1 MLTLK
6 EIDTNIRAIKKSTHN
21 VQDKI
26 QVTIIACIEHGIEH
40 GDYTQFN
47 RLIDAMGNGVRRS
60 DCVTYIQY
68 VTPLNWDNK
77 KQSFN
82 KPRKNSRS
90 YMLDEANKITWYDF
104 TKDKKI
110 KPVDCDKL
118 LTKTKDQVYVE
129 WMAAQDKQIQKIDK
143 ENPDTFTG
151 DYDALRERTLKALS
165 QV

>member
-6 EIDTNIRAIKKSTHN
+6 EINNNINAIKKSTHN

-90 YMLDEANKITWYDF
+90 YMLDEANQITWYDF

-110 KPVDCDKL
+110 KPIDCDKIFN
-118 LTKTKDQVYVE
+118 LTD
-129 WMAAQDKQIQKIDK
+129 AQKIAEYDK
-143 ENPDTFTG
+143 RNQKILDKIVDPDNNIPYIN
-151 DYDALRERTLKALS
+151 DLDALIARSEA
-165 QV
+165 

>member
-1 MLTLK
+1 MMTLK
-6 EIDTNIRAIKKSTHN
+6 EINRNIGSIKRSSHN

-26 QVTIIACIEHGIEH
+26 QVTVIACIEHAIEH
-40 GDYTQFN
+40 GDYTQFC
-47 RLIDAMGNGVRRS
+47 RLVDAMGNGVRKS
-60 DCVTYIQY
+60 DFIYY
-68 VTPLNWDNK
+68 VQSFTPLNWNNK
-77 KQSFN
+77 KQCFN
-82 KPRKNSRS
+82 KPRKGGRS
-90 YMLDEANKITWYDF
+90 YMLVEANQVTWYKF
-104 TKDKKI
+104 TKDKKV

-129 WMAAQDKQIQKIDK
+129 WMATQDKQIQKIDK